1 MGFTERLSLVG
12 YQMTVLGEIMTNLYS
27 KDDCIN
33 QFLIDYIIK
42 PSLYVN
48 KLLIEQVEKCLN
60 ATLYEETI
68 KNIRDVL
75 KKKNTSVIVIIMFY
89 HNKGVKPNN
98 CIQC

>member
-75 KKKNTSVIVIIMFY
+75 KKKNTFVIALIKFY
-89 HNKGVKPNN
+89 ENKRKN
-98 CIQC
+98 QK